1 MDVLIEDRG
10 DFDTMALKAFEYQA
24 NHVPIYSDFL
34 RHLKVDWRSIAKV
47 EDIPFLPISLFKTH
61 RVIGRDAI
69 EEIVF
74 FSSGTTG
81 MQQSRHF
88 VQDLSIYNQSF
99 QRGFEY
105 FYGPANQ
112 YVFIGLLP
120 SYQEREGSSLIY
132 MVDHFIAESPFDE
145 SGYYLNNLDELLGL
159 LVDLENKKQP
169 YIVLG
174 VTYALLDL
182 AERAK
187 ELKVQALPSGIIME
201 TGGMKG
207 RRKEMIKQEV
217 HALLMEG
224 LGVNTIHSEFGMTE
238 LLSQAYSK
246 GKGVFSCPPW
256 MQVKIREVNDPF
268 TFVNEG
274 LTGGLNVIDLANFY
288 SCSFIATQ
296 DLGRMFGPNTF
307 ELLGRFDNS
316 DIRGCNLLVY

>member
-24 NHVPIYSDFL
+24 NQVPIYSDFL
-34 RHLKVDWRSIAKV
+34 RHLKVDWRSITKV

-61 RVIGRDAI
+61 RVIGMDAT

-88 VQDLSIYNQSF
+88 VQDLSVYNQSF
-99 QRGFEY
+99 RKGFEY
-105 FYGPANQ
+105 FYGPANH

-224 LGVNTIHSEFGMTE
+224 LGVHTIHSEFGMTE

-296 DLGRMFGPNTF
+296 DLGRMLGPNEF

>member
-1 MDVLIEDRG
+1 
-10 DFDTMALKAFEYQA
+10 
-24 NHVPIYSDFL
+24 
-34 RHLKVDWRSIAKV
+34 
-47 EDIPFLPISLFKTH
+47 
-61 RVIGRDAI
+61 
-69 EEIVF
+69 
-74 FSSGTTG
+74 
-81 MQQSRHF
+81 
-88 VQDLSIYNQSF
+88 
-99 QRGFEY
+99 
-105 FYGPANQ
+105 
-112 YVFIGLLP
+112 
-120 SYQEREGSSLIY
+120 
-132 MVDHFIAESPFDE
+132 MVDHFIAESPFGE
-145 SGYYLNNLDELLGL
+145 SGYYLNNLDELLQL
-159 LVDLENKKQP
+159 LVNLENKKQP

-182 AERAK
+182 AEMAK
-187 ELKVQALPSGIIME
+187 ELKVRPLPSGIIME

-224 LGVNTIHSEFGMTE
+224 LGVHTIHSEFGMTE

-296 DLGRMFGPNTF
+296 DLGRMLGPNTF